1 LIFCDA
7 RHLLPAKQFL
17 RISAARF
24 NEVPEAV
31 MLVRKL
37 AAASVEL
44 LVLAVGAAIAAPYV
58 LILVS
63 PFILG
68 R

>member
-1 LIFCDA
+1 
-7 RHLLPAKQFL
+7 
-17 RISAARF
+17 
-24 NEVPEAV
+24 

-37 AAASVEL
+37 AAASVEF
-44 LVLAVGAAIAAPYV
+44 LVMAVGAAIAAPYV

-63 PFILG
+63 PFIIG

>member
-1 LIFCDA
+1 
-7 RHLLPAKQFL
+7 
-17 RISAARF
+17 
-24 NEVPEAV
+24 

-44 LVLAVGAAIAAPYV
+44 LVLAVGAAMATPYV

-63 PFILG
+63 PFIVG

>member
-1 LIFCDA
+1 
-7 RHLLPAKQFL
+7 
-17 RISAARF
+17 
-24 NEVPEAV
+24 

-37 AAASVEL
+37 AAASVEV
-44 LVLAVGAAIAAPYV
+44 LVMAVGAAIAAPYV

>member
-1 LIFCDA
+1 
-7 RHLLPAKQFL
+7 
-17 RISAARF
+17 
-24 NEVPEAV
+24 

-44 LVLAVGAAIAAPYV
+44 LFLAVGAAIAAPYV

-68 R
+68 L

>member
-1 LIFCDA
+1 
-7 RHLLPAKQFL
+7 
-17 RISAARF
+17 
-24 NEVPEAV
+24 

-44 LVLAVGAAIAAPYV
+44 LVMAVGAAIAAPYV

-63 PFILG
+63 PFIVG
-68 R
+68 G

>member
-1 LIFCDA
+1 
-7 RHLLPAKQFL
+7 
-17 RISAARF
+17 
-24 NEVPEAV
+24 

-37 AAASVEL
+37 AAASVEV
-44 LVLAVGAAIAAPYV
+44 LVMAVGAAIAAPYL

-68 R
+68 H

>member
-1 LIFCDA
+1 
-7 RHLLPAKQFL
+7 
-17 RISAARF
+17 
-24 NEVPEAV
+24 

-44 LVLAVGAAIAAPYV
+44 LVLAVGAAMAAPYV

-63 PFILG
+63 PFIVG

>member
-1 LIFCDA
+1 
-7 RHLLPAKQFL
+7 
-17 RISAARF
+17 
-24 NEVPEAV
+24 
-31 MLVRKL
+31 MLVRKV
-37 AAASVEL
+37 AAASVDL
-44 LVLAVGAAIAAPYV
+44 LVMAVGAAIAAPYV

>member
-1 LIFCDA
+1 
-7 RHLLPAKQFL
+7 
-17 RISAARF
+17 
-24 NEVPEAV
+24 

-44 LVLAVGAAIAAPYV
+44 LVMAVGAAIAAPYV

-63 PFILG
+63 PFIIG

>member
-1 LIFCDA
+1 
-7 RHLLPAKQFL
+7 
-17 RISAARF
+17 
-24 NEVPEAV
+24 

-37 AAASVEL
+37 AAAAVEL

>member
-1 LIFCDA
+1 MSINA
-7 RHLLPAKQFL
+7 EQA
-17 RISAARF
+17 IGES
-24 NEVPEAV
+24 EEV

-37 AAASVEL
+37 ASAAVEV
-44 LVLAVGAAIAAPYV
+44 LVLAVGAAIAVPYM

>member
-1 LIFCDA
+1 
-7 RHLLPAKQFL
+7 
-17 RISAARF
+17 
-24 NEVPEAV
+24 

-37 AAASVEL
+37 AAASVQL
-44 LVLAVGAAIAAPYV
+44 LVMAVGAVIAAPYV

>member
-1 LIFCDA
+1 
-7 RHLLPAKQFL
+7 
-17 RISAARF
+17 
-24 NEVPEAV
+24 
-31 MLVRKL
+31 MLFRKV

-44 LVLAVGAAIAAPYV
+44 LVMAVGAAIAAPYV

>member
-1 LIFCDA
+1 
-7 RHLLPAKQFL
+7 
-17 RISAARF
+17 
-24 NEVPEAV
+24 
-31 MLVRKL
+31 MLVRKV

-44 LVLAVGAAIAAPYV
+44 LVMAVGAAIAAPYV
-58 LILVS
+58 LVLVS

>member
-1 LIFCDA
+1 
-7 RHLLPAKQFL
+7 
-17 RISAARF
+17 
-24 NEVPEAV
+24 
-31 MLVRKL
+31 MLVRKV

-44 LVLAVGAAIAAPYV
+44 LVMAVGAAIAAPYV

>member
-1 LIFCDA
+1 
-7 RHLLPAKQFL
+7 
-17 RISAARF
+17 
-24 NEVPEAV
+24 
-31 MLVRKL
+31 MLVRKM

-44 LVLAVGAAIAAPYV
+44 LVMAVGAAIAAPYV

>member
-1 LIFCDA
+1 MSINAEQAIGEL
-7 RHLLPAKQFL
+7 
-17 RISAARF
+17 
-24 NEVPEAV
+24 EEV

-37 AAASVEL
+37 ASAAVEV
-44 LVLAVGAAIAAPYV
+44 LVLAVGAAIAAPYM
-58 LILVS
+58 LILVA

>member
-1 LIFCDA
+1 MSNAEQAIGEL
-7 RHLLPAKQFL
+7 
-17 RISAARF
+17 
-24 NEVPEAV
+24 EET

-44 LVLAVGAAIAAPYV
+44 LVMAVSAAIAAPYV

>member
-1 LIFCDA
+1 
-7 RHLLPAKQFL
+7 
-17 RISAARF
+17 
-24 NEVPEAV
+24 

-44 LVLAVGAAIAAPYV
+44 LVLAVGAAIAAHYV
-58 LILVS
+58 LILVA

>member
-1 LIFCDA
+1 MSSNAEQAIGEL
-7 RHLLPAKQFL
+7 
-17 RISAARF
+17 
-24 NEVPEAV
+24 EEA

-44 LVLAVGAAIAAPYV
+44 LVLAVGAAFAAPYL

-63 PFILG
+63 PFIFG

>member
-1 LIFCDA
+1 
-7 RHLLPAKQFL
+7 
-17 RISAARF
+17 
-24 NEVPEAV
+24 
-31 MLVRKL
+31 MLVRKV

-44 LVLAVGAAIAAPYV
+44 LVMAVGAALAAPYV

>member
-1 LIFCDA
+1 MGNAEQAIGEL
-7 RHLLPAKQFL
+7 
-17 RISAARF
+17 
-24 NEVPEAV
+24 EEV

-44 LVLAVGAAIAAPYV
+44 LVMAVGAAIAAPYV

>member
-1 LIFCDA
+1 
-7 RHLLPAKQFL
+7 
-17 RISAARF
+17 
-24 NEVPEAV
+24 

-37 AAASVEL
+37 AAASVEV
-44 LVLAVGAAIAAPYV
+44 LVMAVGAAIAAPYV

-68 R
+68 H

>member
-1 LIFCDA
+1 
-7 RHLLPAKQFL
+7 
-17 RISAARF
+17 
-24 NEVPEAV
+24 

-44 LVLAVGAAIAAPYV
+44 LVMAVGAAIAAPYV

-63 PFILG
+63 PFIIG
-68 R
+68 Q

>member
-1 LIFCDA
+1 
-7 RHLLPAKQFL
+7 
-17 RISAARF
+17 
-24 NEVPEAV
+24 

-44 LVLAVGAAIAAPYV
+44 LVMAVGAAIAAPYL

>member
-1 LIFCDA
+1 
-7 RHLLPAKQFL
+7 
-17 RISAARF
+17 
-24 NEVPEAV
+24 

-44 LVLAVGAAIAAPYV
+44 LVMAVGAAIAAPYV

-63 PFILG
+63 PFIVG

>member
-1 LIFCDA
+1 MYMSSKTEHAIGV
-7 RHLLPAKQFL
+7 
-17 RISAARF
+17 
-24 NEVPEAV
+24 EGV
-31 MLVRKL
+31 MVIRKL
-37 AAASVEL
+37 AAASIEL
-44 LVLAVGAAIAAPYV
+44 LVLAVGAAMAAPYL